1 MQLRIQVIAALDMQG
16 SVYISV
22 LQINTNTD
30 VMLCFLTKLAT
41 ILQREDA
48 QFRKTVCI
56 VLDGSAVNR
65 NPLVK
70 SHLVNLGIDYMIS
83 SP

>member
-1 MQLRIQVIAALDMQG
+1 MIAALDIHG

-22 LQINTNTD
+22 LQVNTNTD
-30 VMLCFLTKLAT
+30 IMLCFLSKLAT

-48 QFRKTVCI
+48 QFRETCCI

-70 SHLVNLGIDYMIS
+70 AHLVNLGIDFMIS